1 MKTIL
6 YPALALIL
14 LVGSAASYVASAPGY
29 KIKDSYSIE
38 FKSKDPSGEF
48 TKMSGTIKFDED
60 DLSGSKFDLS
70 FDVSSIST
78 GNGMKNKKA
87 QTAEWFNAAKYPQIT
102 FVSTKIEKASSGT
115 TFANEYNVYGN
126 LKMKGITKEKKVSM
140 KVSKNGKDITFS
152 GSLSVNRMDFK
163 VGKTSDVVP
172 NIMNVTYSIPATQ
185 N

>member
-87 QTAEWFNAAKYPQIT
+87 QTAEWFNAAKYPQ
-102 FVSTKIEKASSGT
+102 
-115 TFANEYNVYGN
+115 
-126 LKMKGITKEKKVSM
+126 
-140 KVSKNGKDITFS
+140 
-152 GSLSVNRMDFK
+152 
-163 VGKTSDVVP
+163 
-172 NIMNVTYSIPATQ
+172 MNTMYMAI
-185 N
+185 